1 MKCQHCEKPA
11 TFHITELT
19 GPEPQEVHLCEDH
32 AQIFLAMPSVEADEG
47 DPSAASDLSEDESEG
62 EKTAAGGAVSGT
74 AGGAGK
80 QKKLAKTAEDLSRVD
95 QRTCPKC
102 GITFHEFRQQGRL
115 GCAHDYDFFQR
126 ELEPLLSN
134 IHGEKLHC
142 GKRPRTAGAEA
153 LVRAE
158 LNRLKEQMREAVDKE
173 QYELA
178 SQLRD
183 QIRKMDKDGA
193 NS

>member
-19 GPEPQEVHLCEDH
+19 GAEPQEVHLCEDH
-32 AQIFLAMPSVEADEG
+32 AQEFLSPKASEEAET
-47 DPSAASDLSEDESEG
+47 PPPAPF
-62 EKTAAGGAVSGT
+62 GG
-74 AGGAGK
+74 K
-80 QKKLAKTAEDLSRVD
+80 KPQKVMQTAEELARLD

-115 GCAHDYDFFQR
+115 GCPFDYEFFQR
-126 ELEPLLSN
+126 ELEPLLVN
-134 IHGEKLHC
+134 IHGEKQHV
-142 GKRPRTAGAEA
+142 GKRPRTNGGEA
-153 LVRAE
+153 QVQAE
-158 LNRLKEQMREAVDKE
+158 LGRLRREMRDAVQRED
-173 QYELA
+173 YERA

-183 QIRKMDKDGA
+183 EIRRLDKDGT

>member
-19 GPEPQEVHLCEDH
+19 GAEPQEVHLCEDH
-32 AQIFLAMPSVEADEG
+32 AQEFLAPQSNDSSPDASEEAAQEAT
-47 DPSAASDLSEDESEG
+47 PPLPF
-62 EKTAAGGAVSGT
+62 GGKKPHKVS
-74 AGGAGK
+74 
-80 QKKLAKTAEDLSRVD
+80 QTAEELARLD

-115 GCAHDYDFFQR
+115 GCPFDYEFFQR
-126 ELEPLLSN
+126 ELEPLLVN
-134 IHGEKLHC
+134 IHGERQHV
-142 GKRPRTAGAEA
+142 GKRPRSSSSATQ
-153 LVRAE
+153 LQAE
-158 LNRLKEQMREAVDKE
+158 LLRLRREMRDAVQKED
-173 QYELA
+173 YERA

-183 QIRKMDKDGA
+183 EIRRLDKDGT